1 MSGAGLMCRIIE
13 MYHFILRDLLCSYSL
28 ASDCDIYHYSFFS
41 RAISKNGVSPQII
54 SSHLFLAS

>member
-28 ASDCDIYHYSFFS
+28 ASDIFITIVFLVVPSPKMEFHY
-41 RAISKNGVSPQII
+41 K
-54 SSHLFLAS
+54 LFLTTCF